1 MDKDEK
7 TLQTGIWLW
16 PGLLVWMK
24 PTECNS
30 IIYAVKA
37 SPALIA
43 RARGALGRTEAAEV
57 MRGASQT
64 KS

>member
-1 MDKDEK
+1 MGKDEK

-37 SPALIA
+37 SPALIT
-43 RARGALGRTEAAEV
+43 RARGAPAGQR
-57 MRGASQT
+57 QQ
-64 KS
+64 K